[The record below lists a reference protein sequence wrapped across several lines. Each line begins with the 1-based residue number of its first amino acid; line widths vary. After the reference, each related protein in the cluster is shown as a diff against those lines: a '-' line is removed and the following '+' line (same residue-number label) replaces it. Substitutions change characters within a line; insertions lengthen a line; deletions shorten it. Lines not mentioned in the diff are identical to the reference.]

1 MLNLH
6 QIYIRKIFALFVI
19 LSIFLGVI
27 AYYWLKGI
35 YIEEAKKALLND
47 MKLVGMIAKRE
58 SDLDSLAKKIKRN
71 LNIRVTIVDE
81 EGKVLAE
88 SDKDKTKM
96 DNHKHRPE
104 IEGARFGDYGFSIRH
119 SRTLNKDLLYVA
131 KKYEIHNRSLYIRLA
146 KPLTE
151 VQEAL
156 FSFVWRIFLVIA
168 LFLVFVSW
176 IFYKIGVDVEEE
188 IDKIIK
194 FLRNLT
200 KKRKSLHI
208 ESNYSKEFHQIT
220 KLLSKVARI
229 LSKQDRSKAK
239 YTAKLEASNLEK
251 DNIISAISH
260 EFKNPIA
267 VIDGYVQTLLNDKE
281 LDEEIRV
288 KFLQKVDK
296 NAKKLVKLIDTL
308 RLAIKLEDKKQK
320 IDKREVD
327 IYEIAKECAE
337 DLKETFKGRS
347 IVLEGESVVVLG
359 DRVLLEVML
368 KNLMENALKYS
379 EDDIFVKVTKDYILV
394 EDKGIGISQK
404 DIKHITDKF
413 YRADSN
419 LWSNS
424 LGLGLFIVSNIVKAH
439 GFSLDID
446 SKPNE
451 GSIFRVKFL

>member
-1 MLNLH
+1 LLNLH

-58 SDLDSLAKKIKRN
+58 SDLDSLAKKI
-71 LNIRVTIVDE
+71 NIRVTIVDE

-104 IEGARFGDYGFSIRH
+104 IEGARFGEYGFSIRH

-131 KKYEIHNRSLYIRLA
+131 KKYENHNKTFYIRLA

-194 FLRNLT
+194 FLR
-200 KKRKSLHI
+200 R
-208 ESNYSKEFHQIT
+208 
-220 KLLSKVARI
+220 
-229 LSKQDRSKAK
+229 
-239 YTAKLEASNLEK
+239 
-251 DNIISAISH
+251 
-260 EFKNPIA
+260 
-267 VIDGYVQTLLNDKE
+267 
-281 LDEEIRV
+281 
-288 KFLQKVDK
+288 
-296 NAKKLVKLIDTL
+296 
-308 RLAIKLEDKKQK
+308 
-320 IDKREVD
+320 
-327 IYEIAKECAE
+327 
-337 DLKETFKGRS
+337 
-347 IVLEGESVVVLG
+347 
-359 DRVLLEVML
+359 
-368 KNLMENALKYS
+368 
-379 EDDIFVKVTKDYILV
+379 
-394 EDKGIGISQK
+394 
-404 DIKHITDKF
+404 
-413 YRADSN
+413 
-419 LWSNS
+419 
-424 LGLGLFIVSNIVKAH
+424 
-439 GFSLDID
+439 
-446 SKPNE
+446 
-451 GSIFRVKFL
+451 